1 MRGSLSPARLIA
13 AALVTTVVAAGAA
26 SSALATTGT
35 STANGLQVTASL
47 SPDSVSKGQNV
58 TETESVV
65 NVGHSK
71 VNVRLTVIGARPTA
85 TPQTV
90 FVTLDPGGSYSQGAV
105 YPAASLKPGTH
116 TLTVAAANRATGA
129 GAQTS
134 ASITVN

>member
-1 MRGSLSPARLIA
+1 MRGSLSPARLLA

-26 SSALATTGT
+26 SSALATTGS

-47 SPDSVSKGQNV
+47 SPDTVSKGQNV
-58 TETESVV
+58 TESESVK
-65 NVGHSK
+65 NVGRAS
-71 VNVRLTVIGARPTA
+71 VNIRLTVIGARPSA

-90 FVTLDPGGSYSQGAV
+90 FVTLDPGGSFSQGAV
-105 YPAASLKPGTH
+105 YPATALKAGTH
-116 TLTVAAANRATGA
+116 TLTVAAVNRDTGA